1 MGGGAG
7 SRRGDT
13 GRQVRNEEVGM
24 PVKKKATKSKA
35 KKKAPAKKKK
45 ASKKK

>member
-13 GRQVRNEEVGM
+13 DVTSAIEEVGM